1 MAYGALRFLRESDHE
16 LEPSGVAM
24 VRLQRM
30 CLNCRVSFD
39 SAWAG
44 ERVCSRCKAR
54 TAWRNGAST
63 GPSNSSQSV
72 SRSGRK
78 GAS

>member
-1 MAYGALRFLRESDHE
+1 MAHGALRFLRESDNE
-16 LEPSGVAM
+16 LEPSGVAT

-44 ERVCSRCKAR
+44 ERVCPRCKAT
-54 TAWRNGAST
+54 TAWRNGASI
-63 GPSNSSQSV
+63 GASNSSQSV

-78 GAS
+78 GSS